1 MIEYI
6 EISGIKTIVRL
17 PDNYLCGRKY
27 KVIFINDGEIVN
39 NIEQPDNQIYVG
51 LIPKNRLAAYTP
63 WPYKAIREGAE
74 DFGGECREYHN
85 QLVGEIVPYISK
97 HYNVYAESMA
107 YGGYSLG
114 GLAAIY
120 SLYFDETF
128 STIFSV
134 CGSFWYPGFA
144 DYVVNNNVKNYAGSR
159 GAQLASYLIN
169 DCFGISSFFILVF
182 LAVAGLKL
190 MRVRIVRLWK
200 WFIGCTLL
208 LVWFSVFF
216 GFALMDHY
224 QDSFIYLG
232 GMHGYNVSRWLVS
245 QVGVPGVWMIL
256 LITAVCFFIYISART
271 VIWLRKLFA
280 LSFLKRQKKEEE
292 KETAAEGTQEFTTS
306 QPQEVEFNLKRTY
319 KQTPPPAPVM
329 DIQAE
334 EPKEESPVNAPEPD
348 DELPSADEAEGVT
361 MVFEPTV
368 SDVVPPIAQD
378 ELP

>member
-51 LIPKNRLAAYTP
+51 LIHKNRLAAYTP

-144 DYVVNNNVKNYAGSR
+144 DYVVNNNVKNRNAAVYLLNGEQEGVNHGNLLEQAPVKAHMVHEHLMSVMNAVSIATASPRVTSISFGAEDFTRTLGAERTKEGKEIFMARSLVVMAAAIAGVDAIDTVWSDLDDEEGFR
-159 GAQLASYLIN
+159 NEVKTSANMGFAGKSCIHPSQVKIVHEIFTPTKEELEKSLEIVKAAEAA
-169 DCFGISSFFILVF
+169 DISKGGVITVNGKMVDIPVI
-182 LAVAGLKL
+182 AKAEKV
-190 MRVRIVRLWK
+190 VRLAK
-200 WFIGCTLL
+200 
-208 LVWFSVFF
+208 S
-216 GFALMDHY
+216 A
-224 QDSFIYLG
+224 
-232 GMHGYNVSRWLVS
+232 GM
-245 QVGVPGVWMIL
+245 I
-256 LITAVCFFIYISART
+256 
-271 VIWLRKLFA
+271 K
-280 LSFLKRQKKEEE
+280 
-292 KETAAEGTQEFTTS
+292 
-306 QPQEVEFNLKRTY
+306 
-319 KQTPPPAPVM
+319 
-329 DIQAE
+329 
-334 EPKEESPVNAPEPD
+334 
-348 DELPSADEAEGVT
+348 
-361 MVFEPTV
+361 
-368 SDVVPPIAQD
+368 
-378 ELP
+378 

>member
-1 MIEYI
+1 MAKKKIDKEA
-6 EISGIKTIVRL
+6 ERTPSSPGRIVSIFK
-17 PDNYLCGRKY
+17 NETVHF
-27 KVIFINDGEIVN
+27 VI
-39 NIEQPDNQIYVG
+39 G
-51 LIPKNRLAAYTP
+51 LM
-63 WPYKAIREGAE
+63 
-74 DFGGECREYHN
+74 
-85 QLVGEIVPYISK
+85 LV
-97 HYNVYAESMA
+97 
-107 YGGYSLG
+107 
-114 GLAAIY
+114 
-120 SLYFDETF
+120 
-128 STIFSV
+128 IFSV
-134 CGSFWYPGFA
+134 YLLLAFSSFFFTGAA
-144 DYVVNNNVKNYAGSR
+144 DQSIIDSGNSADLAAVNNNVKNYAGSR

-208 LVWFSVFF
+208 LIWFSVFF

-271 VIWLRKLFA
+271 IIWLRKLFA

-292 KETAAEGTQEFTTS
+292 KETAEEGTQEFTTS

-329 DIQAE
+329 DI
-334 EPKEESPVNAPEPD
+334 
-348 DELPSADEAEGVT
+348 
-361 MVFEPTV
+361 
-368 SDVVPPIAQD
+368 
-378 ELP
+378 